1 MIHSRFTLLAAL
13 LAPLLTI
20 SASAEQTR
28 YDIGGRVSGE
38 LAGVTYPE
46 DSIFREFAGSSAK
59 DANGVAR
66 VILKADRGDWNFRTD
81 YQFAHLHGDSVELT
95 NALPPGLGGSS
106 GGRLPND
113 DQRLFDLTHVIS
125 EGDDYVTLHRLDR
138 LSIGHTSEK
147 TVLRFGRQAIS
158 WGNGMIY
165 NPVDIFNPFD
175 PAAVDKEY
183 KSGDDLLYGQYLTD
197 SGSDLQ
203 GVMVFRRNL
212 ETGDVDKDSSA
223 LAFKYHDF
231 WKAGEYDLL
240 LAENYGDTLASV
252 GGNVGV
258 GGAIVRGDLVVSF
271 TDSET
276 VAQFV
281 TSYSESWTL
290 GGKNVS
296 GVLEYFYN
304 GFGQP
309 AGEYSPAE
317 ILDNPDLA
325 ARLVRGELFTL
336 GRHYLALSTAIEMTP
351 LFVLVPNAFINLE
364 DPSALLQLVTQ
375 NSLSDDMTLLG
386 AINLP
391 VGPSGSEFGGPDSA
405 IPGKYLSTG
414 PSLSLQLNWY
424 F

>member
-1 MIHSRFTLLAAL
+1 MIRSRYTIFAAL
-13 LAPLLTI
+13 LAL
-20 SASAEQTR
+20 SANAEETN

-38 LAGVTYPE
+38 LAAVSYPD
-46 DSIFREFAGSSAK
+46 DSIFREFGGASAK
-59 DANGVAR
+59 DASGVAR
-66 VILKADRGDWNFRTD
+66 VILKADRDAWDFRSD
-81 YQFAHLHGDSVELT
+81 YQFAHLRGDSIELN
-95 NALPPGLGGSS
+95 NALPPGIGGQ
-106 GGRLPND
+106 LPND
-113 DQRLFDLTHVIS
+113 DHRLFDLTRVIS
-125 EGDDYVTLHRLDR
+125 EGDDYATLHRLDR
-138 LSIGHTSEK
+138 LSVGHITEK
-147 TVLRFGRQAIS
+147 TVARFGRQAIS

-183 KSGDDLLYGQYLTD
+183 KTGDDMLYGQYLTD

-203 GVMVFRRNL
+203 AVMVFRRSL
-212 ETGDVDKDSSA
+212 ETEEVGKDSSA
-223 LAFKYHDF
+223 LAVKYHDF
-231 WKAGEYDLL
+231 WKSGEYDLL
-240 LAENYGDTLASV
+240 LAENYGDTLASF

-276 VAQFV
+276 VAQLV
-281 TSYSESWTL
+281 TSYSESWSW

-296 GVLEYFYN
+296 GVIEYYYN

-309 AGEYSPAE
+309 AGEYSPAD
-317 ILDNPDLA
+317 ILDNPELA
-325 ARLVRGELFTL
+325 VRLSRGELFTP

-351 LFVLVPNAFINLE
+351 LFILVPNAFINLE

-375 NSLSDDMTLLG
+375 NSLSDDTTLLG

-391 VGPSGSEFGGPDSA
+391 VGPDGSEFGGPESG
-405 IPGKYLSTG
+405 IPGQYLSVG